1 MRNKSLILLLACVC
15 GTIAAVGIS
24 QWMQARGTTSE
35 AAPTVDIFVAAKAI
49 DLGEQ
54 ITGDKIRL
62 EPWPADR
69 IPEGSV
75 GDLGLLDGKFARQ
88 KFYAGEP
95 VMPVKL
101 MDTNTATAPKGYSVV
116 AMRADAENSIS
127 NLVQPGDRV
136 NVMAFFTKSELI
148 PRTMTKTVLTGVRVF
163 AIDGNTE
170 RLEGDAK
177 PTTARTI
184 QLSIRSDDVDAWTY
198 ANELGKIRLS
208 LGNPGD
214 YEEPATEEG
223 PSPAASSFLK
233 WLADY
238 QTAQDRRREEMR
250 QPVATPVAASA
261 AAAAPTAV
269 AAEPKKRKEGFKMLK
284 MVEGRMIEYWIAPNE
299 VPVVLSDTGPTG
311 GNGQETTDADADLQ
325 EESSHSDANAP
336 AGPGDYSH
344 LNGADSPFFQPP
356 GDRGNSASDY

>member
-24 QWMQARGTTSE
+24 QWMQARGTTGE
-35 AAPTVDIFVAAKAI
+35 AAPKFDIFVAAKAI
-49 DLGEQ
+49 DIGEQ
-54 ITGDKIRL
+54 VTAEMIRL

-69 IPEGSV
+69 IPEGAV
-75 GDLGLLDGKFARQ
+75 GDLALLDGKYARQ

-148 PRTMTKTVLTGVRVF
+148 PRTMTKTVLSGVRIF
-163 AIDGNTE
+163 AIDGNTDRQE
-170 RLEGDAK
+170 DDAK

-184 QLSIRSDDVDAWTY
+184 QLAIRSEDVDAWTY

-214 YEEPATEEG
+214 YEEPSSEGG
-223 PSPAASSFLK
+223 PSKAGKDFLK
-233 WLADY
+233 WLADH
-238 QTAQDRRREEMR
+238 QAAQDRRREEKVE
-250 QPVATPVAASA
+250 PVVPTSTPVAV
-261 AAAAPTAV
+261 AAP
-269 AAEPKKRKEGFKMLK
+269 KKPKEGFKMLK
-284 MVEGRMIEYWIAPNE
+284 MVEGRMIEYWIAPNS
-299 VPVVLSDTGPTG
+299 VPVVMSDSGATG
-311 GNGQETTDADADLQ
+311 GVAGESTDA
-325 EESSHSDANAP
+325 ESTSSATATQSDEGA
-336 AGPGDYSH
+336 AGKRSTVSPGDYSH
-344 LNGADSPFFQPP
+344 LNGADSPFFEPNEERTTP
-356 GDRGNSASDY
+356 SSGY

>member
-24 QWMQARGTTSE
+24 QWMQARGTTGE

-49 DLGEQ
+49 DIGEQ
-54 ITGDKIRL
+54 VTADKIRL
-62 EPWPADR
+62 EAWPADR
-69 IPEGSV
+69 IPEGAV

-88 KFYAGEP
+88 KFYAGEA

-101 MDTNTATAPKGYSVV
+101 MDTNTAMAPKGYSVV

-163 AIDGNTE
+163 AIDGNTD

-177 PTTARTI
+177 LTAARTI

-214 YEEPATEEG
+214 YEEPTSDEG
-223 PSPAASSFLK
+223 PSKAAQSFLK

-238 QTAQDRRREEMR
+238 QTAQDLRREEMR
-250 QPVATPVAASA
+250 EPVAA
-261 AAAAPTAV
+261 PPVTPVPV
-269 AAEPKKRKEGFKMLK
+269 AAPKKRKDGFEMIK
-284 MVEGRMIEYWIAPNE
+284 MVEGRMIKYWVVPNE
-299 VPVVLSDTGPTG
+299 VPVVMSDTGATDG
-311 GNGQETTDADADLQ
+311 SGQEATETETTSQSDP
-325 EESSHSDANAP
+325 SHTDGNAAGKRPP
-336 AGPGDYSH
+336 AGSGDYSH
-344 LNGADSPFFQPP
+344 LNGADSPFFEPS
-356 GDRGNSASDY
+356 GERATSTSSY